1 MPRTYKLVS
10 SDSHLETPPERWTPR
25 IPQQYRDLAPRLIKM
40 PNGGDALL
48 IEGTEPVVN
57 SSDMYAGTPATEWD
71 PFKLSYSATAGTGS
85 PEQRLKEQDVDQV
98 EAEVLFPGQQAG
110 PSLWRRIKDDVAFK
124 AIVRAYNEWLIEE
137 YCSVAPN
144 RLIGL
149 GVLPWTVADDMIA
162 EMKHCA
168 RLGFKGVVLGTFPS
182 GEGYPT
188 PEDDRFWAAAL
199 DLDMPV
205 AIHVQLQRLGD
216 RAKQPTFRYPREP
229 EELAH
234 ALAPGR
240 RTVVDRMA
248 RFGQD
253 SALTLSQLVVSGLF
267 ERFPKLHVFVAESR
281 VGWLPFWM
289 ESADLQ
295 YERNRHWSQRH
306 LGFQPLQRLPSEY
319 VREHIHWSIQAE
331 RVGVAV
337 RHYLGVDKIMFATD
351 FPHIECEYPHTAQII
366 DEIYADVP
374 EDERYMMLR
383 GNALQFF
390 RLEDRA
396 LAEAAGSAGVS

>member
-1 MPRTYKLVS
+1 MPRNYKLIS
-10 SDSHLETPPERWTPR
+10 SDSHLEIPPERWVHR
-25 IPQQYRDLAPRLIKM
+25 VPQQYRGLAPRRVTIADR
-40 PNGGDALL
+40 GDA
-48 IEGTEPVVN
+48 IQIGDHAPIQN
-57 SSDMYAGTPATEWD
+57 ASDLYARKSPGMWK
-71 PFKLSYSATAGTGS
+71 PFVLDYDETAGTGP
-85 PEQRLKEQDVDQV
+85 PEQRLQEQDVEEV
-98 EAEVLFPGQQAG
+98 EAEVLFPAQVAG
-110 PSLWRRIKDDVAFK
+110 PALWSRLTDDRAYL
-124 AIVRAYNEWLIEE
+124 ALVRAYNEWLIEE

-149 GVLPWTVADDMIA
+149 GVLPWTVVDDMIA
-162 EMKHCA
+162 EMEHCA

-199 DLDMPV
+199 DLDIPV

-295 YERNRHWSQRH
+295 YERNRHWSQRQ
-306 LGFQPLQRLPSEY
+306 LDFQPLQRLPSEY
-319 VREHIHWSIQAE
+319 VKEHIHWSIQAE
-331 RVGVAV
+331 RVGVEI
-337 RHYLGVDKIMFATD
+337 RHHLGVDKIMFATD

-383 GNALQFF
+383 GNALKFF

-396 LAEAAGSAGVS
+396 LAEAAGGAGVS